1 MIKIIAYFLF
11 FAYINAN
18 QLKVPSAY
26 STIQAGLNAASSG
39 DTVLVAAGSHSIKW
53 NATNDLGG
61 PVGAGVY
68 LYKFQAKDF
77 VKTRKMVLL
86 K

>member
-1 MIKIIAYFLF
+1 MIKI
-11 FAYINAN
+11 
-18 QLKVPSAY
+18 S
-26 STIQAGLNAASSG
+26 
-39 DTVLVAAGSHSIKW
+39 AGSHSIKW

-68 LYKFQAKDF
+68 LYQFQAKDF

>member
-1 MIKIIAYFLF
+1 MIKVVTYFLF
-11 FAYINAN
+11 FAFISAD

-26 STIQAGLNAASSG
+26 STIQAGLNAASAG
-39 DTVLVAAGSHSIKW
+39 D
-53 NATNDLGG
+53 

-68 LYKFQAKDF
+68 LYQLQAKDF
-77 VKTRKMVLL
+77 VKTRKMILL

>member
-1 MIKIIAYFLF
+1 MKKLNKFLF
-11 FAYINAN
+11 FAFISAD

-26 STIQAGLNAASSG
+26 STIQAGLNAASAG
-39 DTVLVAAGSHSIKW
+39 D
-53 NATNDLGG
+53 

-68 LYKFQAKDF
+68 LYQLQAKDF
-77 VKTRKMVLL
+77 VKTRKMILL